1 MWKKVPTKC
10 IVLPKKMFRK
20 AIGMKWVALVHSD
33 PHFSIIEITYSVSVA
48 EEPEGRSALW

>member
-1 MWKKVPTKC
+1 MEESSHQMYSTPQ
-10 IVLPKKMFRK
+10 KMFKK